1 MAEYIEKQR
10 LMEFLDGCIEEEKG
24 NRSQVIVEAIKM
36 TIERMP
42 LGDVV
47 ERKRGKW
54 VKNEGR
60 VGWHCSN
67 CGVDNNYAYSWNNDT
82 GRDEVQDNVCPNCGA
97 DMRDDDDI
105 PMEYFESGGI

>member
-1 MAEYIEKQR
+1 MTEYIKREDALKA
-10 LMEFLDGCIEEEKG
+10 MEWKWAGKAAFDAVK
-24 NRSQVIVEAIKM
+24 AI
-36 TIERMP
+36 P
-42 LGDVV
+42 SADVV

-82 GRDEVQDNVCPNCGA
+82 GRDEFQDNFCPHCGS
-97 DMRDDDDI
+97 DNR
-105 PMEYFESGGI
+105 EVKKNG